1 MLRIIG
7 GEYRGRKLKVP
18 AGNDVRPTSDRVRE
32 ALFSLL
38 SSLLSWDE
46 LTVLDL
52 YAGSGAL
59 GLEALSRGAKHA
71 IFIEASR
78 RHLKILQ
85 QNVELMSPE
94 QGRFELVQ
102 DRAVHWISHFA
113 DPENPCLAFLDP
125 PFSGKEYDHML
136 EKLAFLPA
144 IRTGSII
151 VVESQDSR
159 EIEFPEIMDL
169 LKHRRYGSVTL
180 DILRKC

>member
-1 MLRIIG
+1 MIRIIG

-32 ALFSLL
+32 ALFNML
-38 SSLLSWDE
+38 SPLLSWNE

-59 GLEALSRGAKHA
+59 GLEALSRGAKQV
-71 IFIEASR
+71 IFVEASR

-94 QGRFELVQ
+94 QVRFELVQ
-102 DRAVHWISHFA
+102 DRAVSWISRFA
-113 DPENPCLAFLDP
+113 DPEKPCLAFLDP
-125 PFSGKEYDHML
+125 PFSGKEYDLML
-136 EKLAFLPA
+136 DKLSLLHT
-144 IRTGSII
+144 IRTGSMI
-151 VVESQDSR
+151 VVESPDSR
-159 EIEFPEIMDL
+159 EIKFPDIMEL

-180 DILRKC
+180 DILRKF

>member
-1 MLRIIG
+1 MIRIIG

-32 ALFSLL
+32 ALFNQL
-38 SSLLSWDE
+38 SSMLSWNDF
-46 LTVLDL
+46 TVLDL

-71 IFIEASR
+71 IFVEVSR

-102 DRAVHWISHFA
+102 DRAVHWISRFV
-113 DPENPCLAFLDP
+113 DPEKPCLAFLDP
-125 PFSGKEYDHML
+125 PFSGKEYDLML
-136 EKLAFLPA
+136 EKLALLPA
-144 IRTGSII
+144 IRTGSTII
-151 VVESQDSR
+151 VESHDSR
-159 EIEFPEIMDL
+159 EIKFPDIMEL
-169 LKHRRYGSVTL
+169 VKNRRYGSVTL

>member
-18 AGNDVRPTSDRVRE
+18 TGNDVRPTSDRVRE
-32 ALFSLL
+32 ALFNLL

-102 DRAVHWISHFA
+102 DRAVRWISHFA
-113 DPENPCLAFLDP
+113 DPEKPCLAFLDP

-159 EIEFPEIMDL
+159 EIKFPEIMEL

>member
-1 MLRIIG
+1 MLRIIS
-7 GEYRGRKLKVP
+7 GEYRGRRLKVP

-38 SSLLSWDE
+38 SSLLSWE
-46 LTVLDL
+46 GLTVLDL

-71 IFIEASR
+71 KFIEASH

-85 QNVELMSPE
+85 QNIELISPE

-102 DRAVHWISHFA
+102 DHAVFWISHFT
-113 DPENPCLAFLDP
+113 DPEKPCLAFLDP

-136 EKLAFLPA
+136 QKLAFLPA
-144 IRTGSII
+144 IRIGSII
-151 VVESQDSR
+151 VVESQESR
-159 EIEFPEIMDL
+159 EIKFPEIMEL
-169 LKHRRYGSVTL
+169 VKHRRYGSVTV